1 MCASCD
7 TVSCD
12 GGDASAMDVESLAD
26 SPRDEQIA
34 VSLAELAPSA
44 HEGAAS
50 SCQTV
55 AVLGVLERPAVSAQT
70 TSQECLHIQCGP
82 QPGTSLVPRSLLCI
96 LGMETRVFSA
106 PNAALA
112 FAMLRGVKD
121 YQSNK
126 DAWRPGWYHVLV
138 PRE

>member
-1 MCASCD
+1 MHRLTRFLAMVDISID
-7 TVSCD
+7 S
-12 GGDASAMDVESLAD
+12 DASAMDVESLSD

-55 AVLGVLERPAVSAQT
+55 AVLGVLERPAVCART

-82 QPGTSLVPRSLLCI
+82 QP
-96 LGMETRVFSA
+96 
-106 PNAALA
+106 
-112 FAMLRGVKD
+112 
-121 YQSNK
+121 
-126 DAWRPGWYHVLV
+126 
-138 PRE
+138 